1 MRTRVNVDSRLVSE
15 AMRLSSVPTADE
27 VVALALREWIAR
39 RQQKSLRD
47 LVGTGLIAPEYDI
60 AAVRRGMDRRSR

>member
-1 MRTRVNVDSRLVSE
+1 MRTRVDVDSRLVSE

-39 RQQKSLRD
+39 RHQKSMRD
-47 LVGTGLIAPEYDI
+47 LVGTGLIAPDYDI
-60 AAVRRGMDRRSR
+60 AAMRRGMDRRSR

>member
-47 LVGTGLIAPEYDI
+47 LVGTGLIAPDSDI